1 MDYEELYAIIPK
13 SHWLWTIQDTLMW
26 LDHIGLH
33 ALKSKFCNTSIIKN
47 SVQSTAAY
55 YPV

>member
-13 SHWLWTIQDTLMW
+13 SHWLWTIQDTLIW
-26 LDHIGLH
+26 LDYIGLH